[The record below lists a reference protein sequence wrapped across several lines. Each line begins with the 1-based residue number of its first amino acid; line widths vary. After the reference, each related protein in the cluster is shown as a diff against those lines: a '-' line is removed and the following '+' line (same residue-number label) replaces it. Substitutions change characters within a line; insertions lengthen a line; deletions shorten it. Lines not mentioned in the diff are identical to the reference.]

1 VGATDLPAVDE
12 PLDELDAL
20 VGLGSVKEEI
30 RRRVAVHR
38 LNLERERA
46 GEPVLAEELDL
57 VFGGDPG
64 TGEAEVARLVGA
76 LYAGLGLLPSGHV
89 REVTRADLIGPSEET
104 TVARTQAAVA
114 EAAGGIL
121 FVDEAHLLVVLGPD
135 DPGSTALAA
144 LVTLM
149 QARPTPFAVIL
160 SGPTQPMRLIV
171 ERHPILR
178 DLVDRVIEFPRYTP
192 EELLAILR
200 LQVGDLRL
208 DLPDDVAA
216 AALVHLDAV
225 HRSGTFRSAR
235 YIPAL
240 VDEMYGRLAQRAAA
254 GGDTPPRA
262 FTVEDVPG
270 VEEAHLEDRGLR
282 IGFSAPRS

>member
-1 VGATDLPAVDE
+1 MGSSDLPSVDGL
-12 PLDELDAL
+12 LDELDAL

-46 GEPVLAEELDL
+46 GEPTLPEEIDL

-76 LYAGLGLLPSGHV
+76 LYADLGLLPSGQV
-89 REVTRADLIGPSEET
+89 VEVTRADLIAPSEEA

-114 EAAGGIL
+114 AASGGIL

-135 DPGSTALAA
+135 DPGATALAA
-144 LVTLM
+144 LVAAM
-149 QARPTPFAVIL
+149 QARSTPFAVIL
-160 SGPTQPMRLIV
+160 SGPTEPMRLIV
-171 ERHPILR
+171 ERHPVLR
-178 DLVDRVIEFPRYTP
+178 ELVDRVIEFPRYTP

-200 LQVGDLRL
+200 LQVDELRL
-208 DLPDDVAA
+208 ELPDDVAD
-216 AALVHLDAV
+216 AALAHLDAV

-254 GGDTPPRA
+254 EAAGPPRA
-262 FTVEDVPG
+262 FAVQDVPAAD
-270 VEEAHLEDRGLR
+270 EARLEDRGVR
-282 IGFSAPRS
+282 IGFSVPRP